1 MYRTASSLDVS
12 KCPQPIREAIE
23 FFRPKPSPW
32 PLIRIGGSGD
42 GAYLLP
48 DCLDTI
54 SACFSPGVR
63 NSKRFEDELLG
74 RKGIRSH
81 LMDFTSDPAQF
92 STPLEPGVQTF
103 EKKWLSPFTSENA
116 MSLEDWI
123 ARYEPN
129 EKGNLLL
136 QIDIEGGEWPIF
148 SSATPETISRF
159 RLIVV
164 ELHKL
169 DDLMSDLDAFSSR
182 AAKALSLLQENF
194 TVIHAHPN
202 NCCGTSQDLF
212 DSGFKIPR
220 TLELTMVRT
229 EALEQALAEAP
240 GILPSLPHP
249 LDIGRNV
256 RRLPPI
262 FLGRGWR
269 NNPNQIR
276 TSLRIVSQFLEYELL
291 WRWKT
296 FIPPSLYR
304 WFKKAL
310 KPHSSSPRRSS

>member
-1 MYRTASSLDVS
+1 MYRPASSLDVS

-23 FFRPKPSPW
+23 FLRPKASPW
-32 PLIRIGGSGD
+32 PLIRMGGSGD

-54 SACFSPGVR
+54 GACFSPGVR
-63 NSKRFEDELLG
+63 NSKRFEDELLET
-74 RKGIRSH
+74 KGIRSH
-81 LMDFTSDPAQF
+81 LMDFTSEPAQF
-92 STPLEPGVQTF
+92 STPLEPGMQTF

-129 EKGNLLL
+129 RESDLLL

-148 SSATPETISRF
+148 SSASSETISRF
-159 RLIVV
+159 KIIVV

-169 DDLMSDLDAFSSR
+169 DDLMSDLEAFSSR
-182 AAKALSLLQENF
+182 AASALSLLQENF

-212 DSGFKIPR
+212 ESGFKIPR

-256 RRLPPI
+256 PGRPPI

-269 NNPNQIR
+269 NHPNQIR
-276 TSLRIVSQFLEYELL
+276 TSLRILGQFLEYELL
-291 WRWKT
+291 WLWKRL
-296 FIPPSLYR
+296 IPPYLYL
-304 WFKKAL
+304 WFKKAV
-310 KPHSSSPRRSS
+310 KPHSAPHRESS